1 MVRDLAYQVRHEI
14 CKMLNVTR
22 TLGGDFMTLAGV
34 IGMSTRDIKLISDRK
49 NPADEVLM
57 WWETQS
63 SATVQNL
70 RLKLQG
76 MRRDDIVEALE
87 KYQEPCDQGEYVRF
101 F

>member
-1 MVRDLAYQVRHEI
+1 
-14 CKMLNVTR
+14 
-22 TLGGDFMTLAGV
+22 MTLAGV

-57 WWETQS
+57 WWETQN
-63 SATVQNL
+63 SATVENL

-76 MRRDDIVEALE
+76 MKRDDIVKALE
-87 KYQEPCDQGEYVRF
+87 KYQERRDQGEYVGF